1 MSRWKAPHLTHLA
14 DYFFTQHQPVPVGA
28 AALNVY
34 FNCYRQTDSVLTA
47 FSCAPK
53 KKKPAVQRTAGI
65 ANGEKL
71 FNKFQ
76 INRVSYEED
85 KAIIQDFMNV

>member
-1 MSRWKAPHLTHLA
+1 LPHA
-14 DYFFTQHQPVPVGA
+14 K
-28 AALNVY
+28 
-34 FNCYRQTDSVLTA
+34 
-47 FSCAPK
+47 PK

-85 KAIIQDFMNV
+85 RAIIQQFLYV

>member
-1 MSRWKAPHLTHLA
+1 MRSLSAE
-14 DYFFTQHQPVPVGA
+14 F
-28 AALNVY
+28 
-34 FNCYRQTDSVLTA
+34 LTA
-47 FSCAPK
+47 LK
-53 KKKPAVQRTAGI
+53 RKKPAVQRTAGI

>member
-1 MSRWKAPHLTHLA
+1 LLT
-14 DYFFTQHQPVPVGA
+14 
-28 AALNVY
+28 
-34 FNCYRQTDSVLTA
+34 S
-47 FSCAPK
+47 K

-85 KAIIQDFMNV
+85 SAIIQQFLIV

>member
-1 MSRWKAPHLTHLA
+1 MAKTWGL
-14 DYFFTQHQPVPVGA
+14 
-28 AALNVY
+28 
-34 FNCYRQTDSVLTA
+34 
-47 FSCAPK
+47 K

-85 KAIIQDFMNV
+85 IAIIQQIFIV